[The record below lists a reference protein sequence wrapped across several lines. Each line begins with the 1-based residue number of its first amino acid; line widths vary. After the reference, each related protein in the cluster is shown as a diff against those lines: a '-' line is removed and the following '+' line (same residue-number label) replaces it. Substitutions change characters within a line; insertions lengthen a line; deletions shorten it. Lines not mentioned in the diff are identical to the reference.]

1 MSVYTGSPYS
11 AWARAVSEV
20 QAEADVNAE
29 SSFVFSVNSTHSV
42 VFFNEFI
49 ISGAKSVRSA
59 TMILASFNILTAFIT
74 VVGILLTS
82 WVRSRRRAAGIAV
95 PYVGSSFVCLPELF
109 PLVLSVG
116 ITIQAT
122 IFVISQSLGLKSPTV
137 LGCTV
142 TSQVMFPAVFIV
154 PYIQMVFAINEAYM
168 ALRSSPFSKR
178 GTWNFIICI
187 MAVFLLLLI
196 KYIVALVIR
205 PPNFC
210 FAFLYWF
217 VLRWGLACFIISI
230 VVLLSLVISTVVVF
244 YKLRLTTNADPEEQ
258 ATATTMV
265 YYMVIGILTNFLF
278 VPFFYSIGV
287 QGSRSS
293 NDTAVQLSLV
303 SSIVSNISGI
313 LTGGLHLYL
322 RSKLATTMP
331 ASNGPDG
338 GGFNKNKDKSQ
349 KDTLQSDPKD
359 EWDYVMEKPVA
370 LKKKGPPRRPVD
382 SLKFNKLPSVSGH
395 WRTNSMPQKPDPV
408 KMLPPIP
415 NDVPGI
421 LKRSSTKSSKPQS
434 RYSSKTRS
442 ASVAATET
450 TDLLP
455 STTYDPRLEKTSMP
469 LAATD
474 AMKSLPKITEPSGK
488 EVPVASNLQATMLP
502 LASNAV
508 GSKASLLV
516 PPAAYGNT
524 SRKSTEKPR
533 HGRNSSLG
541 SLNTTAT
548 VQIGLRLSNV
558 DGMRLNSEYFHDSN
572 EVYSINYDILS
583 PGMRGN
589 MLSPRPTQPA
599 SQQAKPSGALINP
612 FSPGLVS
619 PQQSPQ
625 RDEYSSRY
633 PSTISNMMGFSFM
646 DMNSPGPGT
655 SIETRLQS
663 PVSPIAPLNL
673 AMLNSMVYDP
683 YNAGK
688 AASRDRE
695 RDSQGVSP
703 ISPVESSIQIG
714 LLASPRTAQA
724 QKDWN

>member
-95 PYVGSSFVCLPELF
+95 PYVGSSF
-109 PLVLSVG
+109 
-116 ITIQAT
+116 AT

-210 FAFLYWF
+210 FAFLY
-217 VLRWGLACFIISI
+217 C
-230 VVLLSLVISTVVVF
+230 TVVVF

-258 ATATTMV
+258 ATAATMV

-455 STTYDPRLEKTSMP
+455 STTYDPQLEKTSMP

-474 AMKSLPKITEPSGK
+474 AMKSLPKITEPSHGK
-488 EVPVASNLQATMLP
+488 EVPVARNPQATMLP

-583 PGMRGN
+583 PGMRAN

-599 SQQAKPSGALINP
+599 SQQAKPFGALINP
-612 FSPGLVS
+612 FSPGLV
-619 PQQSPQ
+619 SPQ